1 MPTLSAQL
9 ANIAAADDDFFP
21 SNREF
26 PPSRISCLP
35 SRCVACAPRISPRR
49 QRRDETARVVGGGAL
64 DALRSCGE
72 LRGLR
77 EENEARVY
85 GRAEAEDRRD
95 GNNARNGSGTGR
107 EVEGLRGGRVR
118 P

>member
-1 MPTLSAQL
+1 MRRVCAENKSEEAETRL
-9 ANIAAADDDFFP
+9 
-21 SNREF
+21 RE
-26 PPSRISCLP
+26 SL
-35 SRCVACAPRISPRR
+35 
-49 QRRDETARVVGGGAL
+49 GGGTL

>member
-1 MPTLSAQL
+1 M
-9 ANIAAADDDFFP
+9 
-21 SNREF
+21 R
-26 PPSRISCLP
+26 R
-35 SRCVACAPRISPRR
+35 VCAENKSEEAE
-49 QRRDETARVVGGGAL
+49 QRRDCAIRRGGGTL

-107 EVEGLRGGRVR
+107 EVEGLRGGGTGR
-118 P
+118 